1 MFGSQKVLVTIQ
13 EKENREFLRR
23 KEKVKTIKK

>member
-13 EKENREFLRR
+13 GKKNKEFLRR
-23 KEKVKTIKK
+23 KEKVKTIK